1 MARKGAGPKRG
12 DGRASRIA
20 YEKIDPIRR
29 LSHDLRNELGG
40 IAFVADHLS
49 GNVTG
54 DDFGRKVFKSATDI
68 RQMALRMGQL
78 LEELVDFVK
87 FQAEVRA
94 VEKLGPRGHADLA
107 NGSQESAHFDR
118 LRQV

>member
-1 MARKGAGPKRG
+1 M
-12 DGRASRIA
+12 
-20 YEKIDPIRR
+20 DPIRR

-49 GNVTG
+49 GNVTD

-68 RQMALRMGQL
+68 RQMALRIGHL

-87 FQAEVRA
+87 VQADLGA
-94 VEKLGPRGHADLA
+94 LGKLGPRGHADLA
-107 NGSQESAHFDR
+107 NGAQESAHFDR

>member
-1 MARKGAGPKRG
+1 VARKGVGPKRG
-12 DGRASRIA
+12 HGRATLITA
-20 YEKIDPIRR
+20 EKIDPIRR

-40 IAFVADHLS
+40 IALVAHHLS

-78 LEELVDFVK
+78 LEELMDVVQF
-87 FQAEVRA
+87 RA
-94 VEKLGPRGHADLA
+94 DLRADLA
-107 NGSQESAHFDR
+107 NGAQESAHFDR